1 MDCCKDFGVKV
12 LLVLE
17 ALIPYTT
24 DEIGTNFIIF
34 TGLKIVV
41 YLVIGT
47 MVFCIVV
54 NYIIQYLL
62 KRKLSKPA
70 VKMKRI

>member
-34 TGLKIVV
+34 TDLKIVV

-47 MVFCIVV
+47 MVLHRGQLNNPVLIEKE
-54 NYIIQYLL
+54 I
-62 KRKLSKPA
+62 K
-70 VKMKRI
+70 